1 MKNLMFAIGL
11 FVVVSVAAV
20 AVIETTKPKQPNR
33 TEGINAKEPNQ
44 PVVSSPKQQWQQPK
58 QPAPQP
64 QANQPQANKSNL
76 GPKVP
81 AINGLRK
88 SITQHVCENGGSCFG
103 GNLVDDS
110 IPGAVPMQRS
120 IQPGQTCP
128 NCAGQMFVEIW
139 SLPKN

>member
-1 MKNLMFAIGL
+1 MRRLLISA
-11 FVVVSVAAV
+11 VVSLVLV
-20 AVIETTKPKQPNR
+20 SSGCSESDPIEHHKPK
-33 TEGINAKEPNQ
+33 AKGALKTKKH
-44 PVVSSPKQQWQQPK
+44 SQQPD
-58 QPAPQP
+58 QSSLQP

-128 NCAGQMFVEIW
+128 NCAGQMYVEIW